1 MLRQFI
7 IVTVAI
13 AALGISFAP
22 TSTLAA
28 HYGHGGYRGGYHG
41 GGGWG
46 YYGGGFA
53 AGAILGGLLAAPY
66 YTELLGTTTGLH
78 RRMRWATA
86 CNGSSPYDPRTGTYL
101 G

>member
-1 MLRQFI
+1 MLRRFI
-7 IVTVAI
+7 IATATI

-22 TSTLAA
+22 TTTFAA

-53 AGAILGGLLAAPY
+53 AGAILGGLLAAP
-66 YTELLGTTTGLH
+66 LLRCPWLLLRASTGGCGRLLH
-78 RRMRWATA
+78 ATIQIV
-86 CNGSSPYDPRTGTYL
+86 
-101 G
+101 